1 MPGMRALHAA
11 PLVVAAFVAFAPKHA
26 AAEPPPSGV
35 ADRIVAVVGRDIILL
50 SDVRAREAPFL
61 VKLEQQK
68 SPDAGKAALRAQM
81 EKELLSRMVDEY
93 LEAAFAAAGHV
104 SVTPEEIDRA
114 QATVAQQN
122 AFSLAQLEEEAGK
135 AGMTPPEYRA
145 EIGRQVLE
153 GKLLQVEVVP
163 HLHLDPKVTE
173 AERLEL
179 LEKERRHWLDE
190 LRRATHIDIRL

>member
-1 MPGMRALHAA
+1 MRALHAA
-11 PLVVAAFVAFAPKHA
+11 PLVIAALVAFTPKSA
-26 AAEPPPSGV
+26 AAEPLPSGV

-61 VKLEQQK
+61 LKIEQDK
-68 SPDAGKAALRAQM
+68 SADGGKATLRAQM

-93 LEAAFAAAGHV
+93 LEAAFAAAGHIG
-104 SVTPEEIDRA
+104 VTPEEIDRA
-114 QATVAQQN
+114 QASVAQQN
-122 AFSLAQLEEEAGK
+122 GFSLARLEEEAGK

-153 GKLLQVEVVP
+153 GKLLQLEVVRR
-163 HLHLDPKVTE
+163 LHMDPKVTE
-173 AERLEL
+173 ADRVEL

-190 LRRATHIDIRL
+190 LRRATHIDMRL